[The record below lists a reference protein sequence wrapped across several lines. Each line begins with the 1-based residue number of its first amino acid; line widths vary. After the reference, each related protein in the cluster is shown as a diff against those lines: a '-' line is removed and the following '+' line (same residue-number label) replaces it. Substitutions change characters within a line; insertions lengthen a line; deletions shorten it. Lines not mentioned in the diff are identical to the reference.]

1 MSTQEFMDI
10 LKLKI
15 FVLLSIFLISMP
27 AKSGKDQSTNHDSIT
42 NQKIKVIKDFDD
54 DDNLLKQID
63 SAREKLKSEELRL
76 EDIQNRIIK
85 RRLNNS
91 K

>member
-1 MSTQEFMDI
+1 MVI
-10 LKLKI
+10 LKVKI
-15 FVLLSIFLISMP
+15 CVLLSICLISMT
-27 AKSGKDQSTNHDSIT
+27 AESGKNQSTNHNSRI
-42 NQKIKVIKDFDD
+42 NQKIKVEKDFE
-54 DDNLLKQID
+54 DNDGLLKQIN
-63 SAREKLKSEELRL
+63 SAREKLRSEELRL